1 MTAISPKSAE
11 AIWCSSLGHHFSMS
25 HKSFVWLCLL
35 PLAVVT
41 TAFFLLPMARLV
53 VTGAE
58 GPQGLADYLAILTEP
73 RYRATLINTV
83 LLAAATTIVTLIVA
97 TIAGMFLQRHR
108 FPGRA
113 VLIAMLTFPLAFP
126 GVVVGFMI
134 ILLAG
139 RQGLIGDLSNRLFG
153 EKMVFAYSI
162 YGLFLGYLYFSIPR
176 VILTIMAAVQKLD
189 VGLEEAARSLGR
201 KPVGGAARRRAAGA
215 GAGFRRLGRDCL
227 CDGDGRIRHG
237 VHAGDQYRCAADAD
251 LHRVHAGGEFLDLG
265 GAVGWARHHR
275 LVYPGARAFIQ
286 RQHGRGGRIKPCAIA

>member
-1 MTAISPKSAE
+1 MSASE
-11 AIWCSSLGHHFSMS
+11 
-25 HKSFVWLCLL
+25 SFVWLCLL

-41 TAFFLLPMARLV
+41 AAFFLLPMARLV
-53 VTGAE
+53 VTGAD
-58 GPQGLADYLAILTEP
+58 GPQGLAGYLAILTEP

-97 TIAGMFLQRHR
+97 TIAGHVPAAAS

-139 RQGLIGDLSNRLFG
+139 RQGLIGDITNRMFG
-153 EKMVFAYSI
+153 EKLVFAYSI

-189 VGLEEAARSLGR
+189 RRPGRGGALARRRAL
-201 KPVGGAARRRAAGA
+201 GGAARRHPAGA
-215 GAGFRRLGRDCL
+215 GAGLRRLRRDRL
-227 CDGDGRIRHG
+227 CDRDGRVRHG
-237 VHAGDQYRCAADAD
+237 VYAGDRTSMCCRC
-251 LHRVHAGGEFLDLG
+251 
-265 GAVGWARHHR
+265 
-275 LVYPGARAFIQ
+275 
-286 RQHGRGGRIKPCAIA
+286 